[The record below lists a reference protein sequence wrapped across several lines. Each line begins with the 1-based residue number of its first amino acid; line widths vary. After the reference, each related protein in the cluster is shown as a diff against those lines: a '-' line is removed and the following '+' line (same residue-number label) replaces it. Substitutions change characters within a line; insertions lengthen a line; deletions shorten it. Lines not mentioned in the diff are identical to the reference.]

1 MAITLSITN
10 IDPAATALNIYRSV
24 GSPVSPTSPGTPYA
38 TIAPAASWTDTAV
51 NNYNVYH
58 YRVEAVSG
66 SNKTIGDNQAIAYYP
81 DTGPGSNTVR
91 RGDWMSGWMDEVTP
105 DNFITG
111 TDFATWLQAQGV
123 TFSSNNSAALAFW
136 SKVVFQG
143 KILMIPNVYIGTVS
157 WMNLYNSGLIYGTN
171 DTGTHPP
178 VTNLVETNQRKTIT
192 IRGNTYIVRTMR
204 SVADKTAQYTT
215 ASVVAADTTCENY
228 QVRVRLSND
237 GGSPTGPT
245 RYSDLPPGSV
255 ATLLANPATA
265 TTTNYASNGNAVGNN
280 SVTGTYQWLP
290 VLELAP
296 GL

>member
-91 RGDWMSGWMDEVTP
+91 RGDWMSGWMDEVP
-105 DNFITG
+105 VDSFITG
-111 TDFATWLQAQGV
+111 ADFATWLAAQGV
-123 TFSSNNSAALAFW
+123 SFSSNNSGAIAFW

-171 DTGTHPP
+171 DTGAHPT
-178 VTNLVETNQRKTIT
+178 VTGLTETNQRKTIT
-192 IRGNTYIVRTMR
+192 IRGNTYIVRTIR
-204 SVADKTAQYTT
+204 AVADKTTQYVT
-215 ASVVAADTTCENY
+215 ASAVAADTTCENY

-237 GGSPTGPT
+237 GSSPSGPT
-245 RYSDLPPGSV
+245 RYSDLAPGAI

-265 TTTNYASNGNAVGNN
+265 TTTNGTGNGTVVNSY